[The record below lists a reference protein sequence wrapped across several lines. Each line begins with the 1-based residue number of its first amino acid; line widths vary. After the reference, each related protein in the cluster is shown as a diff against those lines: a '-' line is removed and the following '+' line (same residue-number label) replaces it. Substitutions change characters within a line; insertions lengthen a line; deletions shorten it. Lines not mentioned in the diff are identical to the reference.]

1 MAPKILLE
9 GIYKALNSNK
19 RGEEEGDNDDKDTSS
34 GMGGTCQFLSKRTWR
49 ERNSLLMVTSK
60 HLYAFWVWE

>member
-34 GMGGTCQFLSKRTWR
+34 GMGGTCQFLSKRT
-49 ERNSLLMVTSK
+49 
-60 HLYAFWVWE
+60 